1 MIESIVISIFTELSN
16 FINHAKTGLGFTKH
30 TVHELVEGKSP
41 MADESFANEVYNMPY
56 AKGHRAVNDLELPT
70 LTGRT

>member
-16 FINHAKTGLGFTKH
+16 FIIRAKTGLGFTKS
-30 TVHELVEGKSP
+30 EFVEGKSP

-56 AKGHRAVNDLELPT
+56 AKGHRAC
-70 LTGRT
+70 